1 MSIITLTTDLGL
13 KDYYVGALKGS
24 IYKQFPDAHLVDIS
38 HEISKFNLME
48 TAFVI
53 QNTFSDFP
61 KGTIHIIGVKAEQT
75 PESVHVAVEYR
86 DHIFLAA
93 DNGIFSLFLKEPPNK
108 IFELSLRT
116 DSPFATFP
124 VKNVLAKAACHLAR
138 GGTLEVIGKPV
149 SSLFERNFY
158 KAVLEENTIVGSVI
172 YLDSFG
178 NAVTNITKAI
188 FENFG
193 RNREFTIIT
202 KVSGYNIESIRKNY
216 HDVSDGERLAIFG
229 ANGYLEIAMNIGIAN
244 KLMGLKINDNV
255 KIEFKN

>member
-93 DNGIFSLFLKEPPNK
+93 DNGIFS
-108 IFELSLRT
+108 
-116 DSPFATFP
+116 
-124 VKNVLAKAACHLAR
+124 
-138 GGTLEVIGKPV
+138 
-149 SSLFERNFY
+149 
-158 KAVLEENTIVGSVI
+158 
-172 YLDSFG
+172 
-178 NAVTNITKAI
+178 
-188 FENFG
+188 
-193 RNREFTIIT
+193 
-202 KVSGYNIESIRKNY
+202 
-216 HDVSDGERLAIFG
+216 
-229 ANGYLEIAMNIGIAN
+229 
-244 KLMGLKINDNV
+244 
-255 KIEFKN
+255 

>member
-1 MSIITLTTDLGL
+1 M
-13 KDYYVGALKGS
+13 
-24 IYKQFPDAHLVDIS
+24 
-38 HEISKFNLME
+38 
-48 TAFVI
+48 
-53 QNTFSDFP
+53 
-61 KGTIHIIGVKAEQT
+61 
-75 PESVHVAVEYR
+75 
-86 DHIFLAA
+86 
-93 DNGIFSLFLKEPPNK
+93 
-108 IFELSLRT
+108 
-116 DSPFATFP
+116 
-124 VKNVLAKAACHLAR
+124 
-138 GGTLEVIGKPV
+138 
-149 SSLFERNFY
+149 
-158 KAVLEENTIVGSVI
+158 EENTIVGSVI

-202 KVSGYNIESIRKNY
+202 KVSGYNIQSIRKNY